1 MTPVH
6 DTTSDIAERMSRT
19 LATDGPRAA
28 LLCLKEDLENTQ
40 QLDSVAA
47 AVGLTPKK
55 VSSLLSGRRSPPFLT
70 VAALCRAAGLR
81 LVYEVASKP
90 KDCSAPSRTP
100 SWHESPH

>member
-6 DTTSDIAERMSRT
+6 DTTSDIAERMSRA

-28 LLCLKEDLENTQ
+28 LLCLKEDLERTQ
-40 QLDSVAA
+40 MMDSVAA

-55 VSSLLSGRRSPPFLT
+55 VASLLSGKRSPPFLT

-81 LVYEVASKP
+81 FVYEVAPKP
-90 KDCSAPSRTP
+90 ED
-100 SWHESPH
+100 